1 MTTSRAL
8 DQFLSSVEKRAFKI
22 AQLGLR
28 NDDDALDAVQD
39 AMMKLVQS
47 YASRADEEWRPLFY
61 RILAN
66 GIRDMQR
73 RRTVRGRIMAWL
85 PVRDAE
91 DDEEFDPD
99 RRRRRVPMPAP
110 RSVSSSTRR
119 SACSRQRVAEL
130 PPRQQQAFLLRN
142 FEGLDVNETASAM
155 GCSEGSVKT
164 HYFRALESLR
174 AKLGE
179 VILKGDAMTDP
190 TNFEKRTQEVLE
202 ESTARLDGRTRSR
215 LTQARHAA
223 LGAARASGAALVAH
237 VRARRRGRGGCGARG
252 GDLVGAG
259 GRPSRSRG
267 TTRSK
272 TWRLLADADAPDF
285 VGGRRR
291 SRVLRMGRG

>member
-1 MTTSRAL
+1 MTAFVTLAGVYSTTNFGVERSRDQDLMTTSRAL

-47 YASRADEEWRPLFY
+47 YAARPVDEWRPLFY
-61 RILAN
+61 RILSN

-85 PVRDAE
+85 PSRV
-91 DDEEFDPD
+91 DDDDEFDPIAESPSPD
-99 RRRRRVPMPAP
+99 AGPAK
-110 RSVSSSTRR
+110 RLELDEAIGVLET
-119 SACSRQRVAEL
+119 AVAEL

-179 VILKGDAMTDP
+179 V
-190 TNFEKRTQEVLE
+190 F
-202 ESTARLDGRTRSR
+202 
-215 LTQARHAA
+215 
-223 LGAARASGAALVAH
+223 
-237 VRARRRGRGGCGARG
+237 
-252 GDLVGAG
+252 
-259 GRPSRSRG
+259 
-267 TTRSK
+267 
-272 TWRLLADADAPDF
+272 
-285 VGGRRR
+285 
-291 SRVLRMGRG
+291 

>member
-1 MTTSRAL
+1 MTAFVTLAGVYSTPVLSSVLGSERSREQGLMTTSRAL

-47 YASRADEEWRPLFY
+47 YSARPVDEWRPLFY

-66 GIRDMQR
+66 RIRDMQR

-85 PVRDAE
+85 PVRVDE
-91 DDEEFDPD
+91 DEEFDPIAEAPSQD
-99 RRRRRVPMPAP
+99 AGPAK
-110 RSVSSSTRR
+110 RLELDEAIGVLET
-119 SACSRQRVAEL
+119 AVAEL

-174 AKLGE
+174 
-179 VILKGDAMTDP
+179 
-190 TNFEKRTQEVLE
+190 
-202 ESTARLDGRTRSR
+202 SR
-215 LTQARHAA
+215 L
-223 LGAARASGAALVAH
+223 
-237 VRARRRGRGGCGARG
+237 
-252 GDLVGAG
+252 GDV
-259 GRPSRSRG
+259 
-267 TTRSK
+267 
-272 TWRLLADADAPDF
+272 F
-285 VGGRRR
+285 
-291 SRVLRMGRG
+291 